1 MNLCDPPRGTEAVM
15 GTVREAEGLFEDA
28 SEQVRALCPSRETD
42 LQKHSFISSLFCHL
56 LRKYIFNNYL

>member
-1 MNLCDPPRGTEAVM
+1 M